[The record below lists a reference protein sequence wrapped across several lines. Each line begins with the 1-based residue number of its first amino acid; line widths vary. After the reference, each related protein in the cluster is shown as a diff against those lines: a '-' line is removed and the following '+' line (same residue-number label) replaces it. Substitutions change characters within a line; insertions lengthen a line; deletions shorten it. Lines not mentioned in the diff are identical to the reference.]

1 MMAPRHPARA
11 RQRGVAIVTALLLT
25 TLAVTIVTSLFWQQQ
40 VQVRSMENQRLQL
53 QTRWILR
60 GALDWS
66 RLILSQDGRDSPLRT
81 TQNGVWAT
89 PLAETRLD
97 QYIERER
104 AENEKFDA
112 TLSGQITDAQA
123 RYNLAN
129 LALQRKPVPLQVS
142 AFEHL
147 LSNLQLDPGL
157 AQRVARQVASSQ
169 SAAPPPLDTS
179 GGTGATAPGGTPQA
193 AQQPVAA
200 VGGDGGEPME
210 LMRVEDLLAV
220 SGFTPQAIE
229 RLRDFVIVL
238 PGTTALNVN
247 TAPPELLSAMVDGL
261 SVSEATTIA
270 NDRLRTPYLSLT
282 DFTSKLGNLKPSDT
296 SALAVNSGFFLVLSR
311 VKLDRA
317 TLNSQALIQRDGQAN
332 NFRTT
337 VVWIRDN

>member
-1 MMAPRHPARA
+1 MAAFGNNRR
-11 RQRGVAIVTALLLT
+11 RQRGVAIITALLLT
-25 TLAVTIVTSLFWQQQ
+25 TLAVTIVASLFWQQQ

-66 RLILSQDGRDSPLRT
+66 RLILRQDGADRPSVTALD
-81 TQNGVWAT
+81 GVWAT

-129 LALQRKPVPLQVS
+129 LADKRMPVLVQQTI
-142 AFEHL
+142 FERL
-147 LSNLQLDPGL
+147 LTNLQLDPSL
-157 AQRVARQVASSQ
+157 AKQVAQQVANSQ
-169 SAAPPPLDTS
+169 AMVAGTDP
-179 GGTGATAPGGTPQA
+179 GTGAQPGAPA
-193 AQQPVAA
+193 SNS
-200 VGGDGGEPME
+200 GGEQME

-238 PGTTALNVN
+238 PERTPVNLN
-247 TAPPELLSAMVDGL
+247 TAPPELLAALVDGL
-261 SVSEATTIA
+261 SVSEASSMA
-270 NDRLRTPYLSLT
+270 SSRQRRPYVGVST
-282 DFTSKLGNLKPSDT
+282 FT
-296 SALAVNSGFFLVLSR
+296 SALQGRALTDTSLTGVSVNSGYFLVLSR

-317 TLNSQALIQRDGQAN
+317 TLNSQSLIRREQN
-332 NFRTT
+332 SNFRTT

>member
-1 MMAPRHPARA
+1 MAAYRNR
-11 RQRGVAIVTALLLT
+11 RRSQQGVAIITALLLT
-25 TLAVTIVTSLFWQQQ
+25 TLAVTIVASLFWQQQ

-66 RLILSQDGRDSPLRT
+66 RLILSQDGRDNQLRT
-81 TQNGVWAT
+81 TLDGVWAT

-112 TLSGQITDAQA
+112 SLSGQITDAQG

-129 LALQRKPVPLQVS
+129 LAIQRKPSPQQQQVF
-142 AFEHL
+142 ARL
-147 LSNLQLDPGL
+147 LTNLQLDQSL
-157 AQRVARQVASSQ
+157 AQRVAQQVALGQ
-169 SAAPPPLDTS
+169 Q
-179 GGTGATAPGGTPQA
+179 ATPVSEAGAPGTPGTPA
-193 AQQPVAA
+193 TPGVSPQPAA
-200 VGGDGGEPME
+200 VASNGSGEPME
-210 LMRVEDLLAV
+210 LMRVEDLLAI

-229 RLRDFVIVL
+229 RLRDYVIVL
-238 PGTTALNVN
+238 PRPTPLNVN
-247 TAPPELLSAMVDGL
+247 TAPAELLSAAVEGL
-261 SVSEATTIA
+261 STSEATTLVNNRKRGGFRDLQDFKQQVQGHTVIDT
-270 NDRLRTPYLSLT
+270 NGLT
-282 DFTSKLGNLKPSDT
+282 VSS
-296 SALAVNSGFFLVLSR
+296 SFFLVLSR

-317 TLNSQALIQRDGQAN
+317 TLNSQALIQRDGMTN